1 MVTFQTN
8 KLKRKFVKIFKV
20 DLCQSNVFLQEES
33 TQLTFTR
40 SKSTIETLEKDVK
53 YFVVVDVVPVFL
65 LLTLKIFHILSF
77 SSVSTVDFEHV
88 NVSWVST
95 IRHLMK
101 YDKVRSSHR
110 RCSFKKGALQL
121 FQKGDSRTGVFL

>member
-1 MVTFQTN
+1 MN
-8 KLKRKFVKIFKV
+8 LA
-20 DLCQSNVFLQEES
+20 NFLRTPFLTEQVAAFETS
-33 TQLTFTR
+33 QLTFTR

-121 FQKGDSRTGVFL
+121 YQKGDSRTGVFL